1 MKDVDD
7 GTKIAKFY
15 YTGANRLKFFETSA
29 ESADVEAEQI
39 WSPKFPM
46 IPAKVAL
53 KIAKTPTTVC
63 EVFKHLCKYDEGR
76 DRVLKDVPI
85 KGKPGHSWY
94 RAKDQAHKGAFGCI
108 HSNQ

>member
-15 YTGANRLKFFETSA
+15 YTEANRLKFFETSA
-29 ESADVEAEQI
+29 ESVDVEAEQI

-53 KIAKTPTTVC
+53 KIAKTPTTAY
-63 EVFKHLCKYDEGR
+63 ELFKHLCEYDKGR
-76 DRVLKDVPI
+76 DQVVKDVLI
-85 KGKPGHSWY
+85 KEKLGHSRYWE
-94 RAKDQAHKGAFGCI
+94 RGQAQKGAFWCI
-108 HSNQ
+108 HSSQ